1 MNINS
6 DTQDTINTAA
16 PVNGAKKFAVFISAN
31 PLNSKAELL
40 GGIEKYLENGLGN
53 QFRIIGE
60 VILSNCVDCSFL
72 ANNNRFFSKN
82 RYIAAVLLLEAIS
95 QAQVESAFAQFNNMY
110 LASVMEVSDFKFN
123 PDSGKVNYCL
133 WAWDGLE
140 ENTPVIRN
148 PELLSAK
155 VSVRAK
161 IELPSGGP
169 CSCVWFVHAPS
180 SGVAHKYGVLQRKN
194 ALVLSKTANAA
205 AGYLAKGNQQSN
217 FLSNESVAVT
227 KNKLPGMVMD
237 DSGSDTEGIILN
249 QGTQEVYWES
259 NSLTTDFYSLF
270 PLLGLSP
277 SESYYAYGEIYF
289 WQSTEGSRTV
299 SQYLTPPED
308 PTGYWQ
314 ECYFPT
320 TYPIP
325 SASHPVMIGE
335 EYGINLVTNPV
346 FNKIDSFSTWLN
358 TISNTTTYNLPWPED
373 SYEGGDQD
381 AYNYILSQI
390 AGGGIP
396 KDGNIA
402 PSIISNIY
410 YPSDAT
416 YSPDTFNSVKEHLA
430 DECTYFTYV
439 DYWFGTNGVLSVINL
454 QISQLASN
462 NITKAANLMDVSGSD
477 TMSTCLNA
485 IIGDI
490 SSFVSAIPDVGAAIS
505 AAINISYS
513 TALLIE
519 GSQLGTATIQGEIA
533 NMETLLNS
541 SLESLADGLATIQN
555 TIRSDWG
562 KLSNLAAQQQSGFIS
577 NEIFQ
582 YSSDPGSNGSTLPSS
597 YLNAAANG
605 WMVTTFKSLF
615 AAKYTAT
622 CTLHEEDWGSVPSNP
637 WSPSDKEYDFTYWL
651 PGSYLDSN
659 NDTKSCYV
667 AFECSTGAP
676 DVVMDTLFGASGG
689 INLDPYQFFMG
700 FNGWPTVQ
708 ISAALNDIFNAV
720 GGSVISIQD

>member
-6 DTQDTINTAA
+6 DTQDTINAAA

-31 PLNSKAELL
+31 PRNSKAELL
-40 GGIEKYLENGLGN
+40 GGIEKYLQEGLGD
-53 QFRIIGE
+53 QFHIIGE
-60 VILSNCVDCSFL
+60 VILSNCVDLSFL
-72 ANNNRFFSKN
+72 NNDNRFFLQN

-95 QAQVESAFAQFNNMY
+95 EEQVQSAFAQFSNMY
-110 LASVMEVSDFKFN
+110 LASVTEVSDFNFN

-140 ENTPVIRN
+140 ENAPVIRN

-180 SGVAHKYGVLQRKN
+180 SGVAYKYGVLQRKN
-194 ALVLSKTANAA
+194 ALVLSKTANTAA
-205 AGYLAKGNQQSN
+205 DYLAKGTQQSN

-259 NSLTTDFYSLF
+259 NSLTTDFYYLF

-289 WQSTEGSRTV
+289 WQSTGGSRTV
-299 SQYLTPPED
+299 GQYINSKKLTLAFN
-308 PTGYWQ
+308 
-314 ECYFPT
+314 FPT

-335 EYGINLVTNPV
+335 EYGINLAANPV

-358 TISNTTTYNLPWPED
+358 TITNTTTYNLPWPED
-373 SYEGGDQD
+373 SYEGDDQD

-410 YPSDAT
+410 YPSHAT

-462 NITKAANLMDVSGSD
+462 NITKAANLMDMSDSD

-490 SSFVSAIPDVGAAIS
+490 SSIVSAIPGVGAAIS
-505 AAINISYS
+505 AVINISYS

-519 GSQLGTATIQGEIA
+519 GSQVGTATIQGEIA

-541 SLESLADGLATIQN
+541 SLESLADGLASIQN

-562 KLSNLAAQQQSGFIS
+562 KLSNLAAQQQSGLIS

-582 YSSDPGSNGSTLPSS
+582 YSQGSNGPTLPSS

-622 CTLHEEDWGSVPSNP
+622 CTLHEEDWGSEPSNP

-676 DVVMDTLFGASGG
+676 DEVMDTLFGASGG
-689 INLDPYQFFMG
+689 INLDPFQFFMG
-700 FNGWPTVQ
+700 FNGWPSVK
-708 ISAALNDIFNAV
+708 IFAASNDIFNSI
-720 GGSVISIQD
+720 GGSVISIYD